1 MEQQEQKV
9 VINLND
15 VATVVQLIDVV
26 SQRGG
31 FQGNELAGVGMLRNK
46 LEAFVRQNAPQQQPQ
61 AGGEAVDVA
70 VPPQGPLADK
80 VVN

>member
-26 SQRGG
+26 SQRGAFRG
-31 FQGNELAGVGMLRNK
+31 DELAGVGALRNK
-46 LEAFVRQNAPQQQPQ
+46 LEAFVRQNAPQQAP
-61 AGGEAVDVA
+61 AGNDPVNVA
-70 VPPQGPLADK
+70 VPPAGPLADK